1 VSDQRPEGDASERPA
16 PDIRIVSGD
25 PDDVEMAALT
35 AVLAGVLEE
44 LAALRQAQKDTG
56 PTAWQ
61 RSQRTLR
68 TPLHAGH
75 GRWNGFG
82 V

>member
-1 VSDQRPEGDASERPA
+1 VSDEAAQGGA
-16 PDIRIVSGD
+16 PDIRIASGN

-44 LAALRQAQKDTG
+44 LAADRQAQKDSG

-61 RSQRTLR
+61 RSQRALR
-68 TPLHAGH
+68 SPLHAAPGQ
-75 GRWNGFG
+75 WNGFG
-82 V
+82 A